1 MKVNDLEV
9 LSSWLDRLVII
20 LGSSAPAEV
29 IVVQL
34 KSDLEGLTRSGV
46 VKPEL
51 SQIED

>member
-20 LGSSAPAEV
+20 LGSSAPTDI
-29 IVVQL
+29 IVGQL
-34 KSDLEGLTRSGV
+34 KSDLEGLVSSGV
-46 VKPEL
+46 INPEV

>member
-20 LGSSAPAEV
+20 LGSEAPAD
-29 IVVQL
+29 IILSQL
-34 KSDLEGLTRSGV
+34 RSDLEGLARTGV
-46 VKPEL
+46 VNPEV

>member
-20 LGSSAPAEV
+20 LGSEAPAD
-29 IVVQL
+29 IILNQL
-34 KSDLEGLTRSGV
+34 RSDLEGLTRTGV
-46 VKPEL
+46 VNPEV